1 MQMYTKKLMLQPN
14 SSACHPAVIEIP
26 CQIPFWATEHDGPKH
41 NNRKSSSGKGKD
53 PQSQQL
59 GNRVLL
65 FSGIWEVALY
75 RAEVLRGNGFQVLTP
90 RSKEEAIQAIKHGDL
105 DVAVLT
111 YTLPNET
118 VHELAELLRESCPG
132 CPLITIFDSG
142 RVDNKIAPDATVL
155 ADQGPA
161 GLIEA
166 LRRFAKPEV

>member
-1 MQMYTKKLMLQPN
+1 MYTEKLMLQSN
-14 SSACHPAVIEIP
+14 SPAFDPVVIEISS
-26 CQIPFWATEHDGPKH
+26 QIPLWAGEHDGAKH

-53 PQSQQL
+53 PHSQQL
-59 GNRVLL
+59 RNRVLL

-90 RSKEEAIQAIKHGDL
+90 RSKQEAIQAIKHGDL
-105 DVAVLT
+105 DLAVLT

-132 CPLITIFDSG
+132 CPLITISDSG
-142 RVDNKIAPDATVL
+142 RVDNKIAPDATVV
-155 ADQGPA
+155 AEQGPA

-166 LRRFAKPEV
+166 LRRFTKPEV

>member
-1 MQMYTKKLMLQPN
+1 MYTETLMLQPN
-14 SSACHPAVIEIP
+14 SPAFGPAMIEISS
-26 CQIPFWATEHDGPKH
+26 QIPVCAGEHDGPKH
-41 NNRKSSSGKGKD
+41 NHQKSSSGKGTD
-53 PQSQQL
+53 PHSQQL

-90 RSKEEAIQAIKHGDL
+90 RSKQEAIQAIKHGDL

-118 VHELAELLRESCPG
+118 VHELAELLRENCPG
-132 CPLITIFDSG
+132 RPLITISDSG
-142 RVDNKIAPDATVL
+142 RVDNKIAPDATVV

-166 LRRFAKPEV
+166 LRRFTKPEV